1 MDNYFYILGLQPN
14 STLSDV
20 KTAFRRLSLIHHPD
34 KNGNSDESNRI
45 FKEIINAYDILN
57 EYFLTPEE
65 RFQRDRLKKEQQYE
79 YENEEKNRQN
89 EQNEQRLKF
98 LEQELINAKKIV
110 YDIEQ
115 EIRKLN
121 KQKTMMPQD
130 QHQALVLVK
139 MLRYQVDIYN
149 LSFTI
154 NNGYKVFNKNDV
166 FMAMQKRF
174 YGYNMIKFNFAISAT
189 NGRVIDENDKLFLNI
204 FVR

>member
-65 RFQRDRLKKEQQYE
+65 RFQRDKLKKEQQYE
-79 YENEEKNRQN
+79 YENKEKNRQN
-89 EQNEQRLKF
+89 EHDEQRLKF

-149 LSFTI
+149 LSFI
-154 NNGYKVFNKNDV
+154 IDNGYKVFNKNDV

-174 YGYNMIKFNFAISAT
+174 NGYNMIKFNFAISAT
-189 NGRVIDENDKLFLNI
+189 NGRVIDENDKLFLNM

>member
-20 KTAFRRLSLIHHPD
+20 KTAFRKLSLIHHPD

-65 RFQRDRLKKEQQYE
+65 RFQRDKLKKEQQYE
-79 YENEEKNRQN
+79 YENKEKNRQN
-89 EQNEQRLKF
+89 EHDEQRLKF

-149 LSFTI
+149 LSFI
-154 NNGYKVFNKNDV
+154 IDNGYKVFNKNDV

-174 YGYNMIKFNFAISAT
+174 NGYNMIKFNFAISAT
-189 NGRVIDENDKLFLNI
+189 NGRVIDENDKLFLNM